1 LEGQPK
7 MRAAAA
13 GVESSP
19 TPFVHGRLAEAVS
32 GGKSARAPQARAK
45 PTLPPTSDPRLIT
58 LEETRLRT
66 VEESI
71 RAFVRAANSKLREI
85 VPMTSFNL
93 ILTAAEA
100 DAFCADYL
108 EEDSFR
114 ADHARILV
122 RMVAIVARMSTE
134 TEELKRKRRTPMAAP
149 HRDALSLLLAAART
163 AKENADLVLDM
174 AGQRGLTEKVI
185 TLNASLQKLRER
197 AELAEK
203 ALGESA
209 G

>member
-1 LEGQPK
+1 
-7 MRAAAA
+7 
-13 GVESSP
+13 
-19 TPFVHGRLAEAVS
+19 
-32 GGKSARAPQARAK
+32 
-45 PTLPPTSDPRLIT
+45 
-58 LEETRLRT
+58 
-66 VEESI
+66 
-71 RAFVRAANSKLREI
+71 
-85 VPMTSFNL
+85 MTSFNL
-93 ILTAAEA
+93 ILTSAEA

-122 RMVAIVARMSTE
+122 RVVAIVARMSTE
-134 TEELKRKRRTPMAAP
+134 TEELKRKRRTPMAGP
-149 HRDALSLLLAAART
+149 HRDSLMLLLAAART

-203 ALGESA
+203 ALNETA
-209 G
+209 N